1 MALSALA
8 AGLAVRRALAQPG
21 APSLPGPPAA
31 PPDAGAYLETA
42 FDQARRLTVPVR
54 LNGRGPF
61 AFVVDTG
68 ANRSV
73 VAEDVAA
80 QCGLPKAGVAPV
92 HGIVSVEPAPLA
104 KVSRLRVGEVVSAGM
119 KLPIVPRERLG
130 AEGIL
135 GLDAMRGRR
144 MRLGFRDRSF
154 EIEASSS
161 GAGLTRGGGTRIS
174 SPYAPVTV
182 PARYKSGQLV
192 ILDAEAAD
200 RPITAF
206 LDSGSQVTVANL
218 VLRDLVFAAR
228 PDLARKVVRSELVS
242 ATGQRI
248 TAEFAPLA
256 GLRLGGQRLGDP
268 LVAFA
273 DLHIFQL
280 WDLSGQPTV
289 LIGVDVLRRFDS
301 VAFDFG
307 RKTVTFWPLRPVR
320 P

>member
-1 MALSALA
+1 MTLSALA
-8 AGLAVRRALAQPG
+8 GGLVGATQAIAQP
-21 APSLPGPPAA
+21 APAPGPPA
-31 PPDAGAYLETA
+31 DAGAFLETA
-42 FDQARRLTVPVR
+42 FDQALRLTVPVW

-68 ANRSV
+68 ANSSV
-73 VAEDVAA
+73 VSREAA
-80 QCGLPKAGVAPV
+80 AACSLPIVGSAPV

-104 KVSRLRVGEVVSAGM
+104 KVARLRVGEVISSGM
-119 KLPIVPRERLG
+119 RLPTVPAERLG
-130 AEGIL
+130 AAGIL

-144 MRLGFRDRSF
+144 IRLGFRDRSF
-154 EIEASSS
+154 QIAPS
-161 GAGLTRGGGTRIS
+161 GTGPQLSRGGDTRI
-174 SPYAPVTV
+174 PAAYAPVTV

-192 ILDAEAAD
+192 ILDAEAAE
-200 RPITAF
+200 RNVTAF

-218 VLRDLVFAAR
+218 VLRDLVFAPR
-228 PDLARKVVRSELVS
+228 PDLARRVIRSELIS
-242 ATGQRI
+242 ATGQHI
-248 TAEFAPLA
+248 VAEFAPLA

-280 WDLSGQPTV
+280 WDLSDRPTV

-307 RKTVTFWPLRPVR
+307 HKTVTFWPARPSR
-320 P
+320 